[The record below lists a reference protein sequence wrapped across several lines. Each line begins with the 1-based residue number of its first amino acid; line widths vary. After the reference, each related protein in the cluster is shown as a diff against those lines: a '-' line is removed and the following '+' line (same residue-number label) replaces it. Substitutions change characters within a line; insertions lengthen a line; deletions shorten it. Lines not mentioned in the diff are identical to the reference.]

1 MKILL
6 MSLLLVITSSLVA
19 KENASLSQ
27 FVGEEVS
34 DGVTRHYYQGIAA
47 HRRGE
52 VANIPVNAMCITRDH
67 KGRITWLITDARH
80 KSLSVI
86 LGEKVRAGIEFD
98 LVYQG
103 ATSLGLS
110 KVKDGRLYLAYND
123 PRNGR
128 PLSTSKA
135 GRLVVLKPINQEQY
149 QKLLEQLR
157 FVQPNPTTVYRN

>member
-34 DGVTRHYYQGIAA
+34 DGVTRHYYRGIAA

-52 VANIPVNAMCITRDH
+52 VANMPVNAMCITRDH
-67 KGRITWLITDARH
+67 KGRITWLITEVRTR
-80 KSLSVI
+80 SLTII
-86 LGEKVRAGIEFD
+86 LGEKVQAGIEFD

-103 ATSLGLS
+103 VTSFGLA

-123 PRNGR
+123 HRDGR

-135 GRLVVLKPINQEQY
+135 GRLVVLKPINQEQH
-149 QKLLEQLR
+149 QKLLEQLELIHD
-157 FVQPNPTTVYRN
+157 NRN